1 MPASRIPRVTSFWK
15 PKGTSRRAIRLPA
28 NRSQFHG
35 FTVCR
40 RNSRPERH
48 ELVVE
53 LALGR
58 SSNDPPP
65 SEGQEIRYGLQ
76 WSRDMSVS
84 DIVRAGRLSSDV
96 NILKAE
102 FKAGH
107 RVRERIFLTEFIPSG
122 STGAELGVFTGL
134 FSASIARQKQISC
147 VTFVDPWWKAYGDY
161 YPDWGPY
168 TNFGRVSTRK
178 AYQLAKRRISSANLP
193 NRFVEV
199 ASSYDWL
206 TDQRD
211 ESLDWVYLDTT
222 HTYEGTKR
230 ELGLLDRK
238 LKKQA

>member
-1 MPASRIPRVTSFWK
+1 
-15 PKGTSRRAIRLPA
+15 
-28 NRSQFHG
+28 
-35 FTVCR
+35 
-40 RNSRPERH
+40 
-48 ELVVE
+48 
-53 LALGR
+53 
-58 SSNDPPP
+58 
-65 SEGQEIRYGLQ
+65 
-76 WSRDMSVS
+76 MSVS
-84 DIVRAGRLSSDV
+84 DIVRAGRRSSDV

-107 RVRERIFLTEFIPSG
+107 RVRERIFLTKFIPSG

-134 FSASIARQKQISC
+134 FSANIARQKQISC

-161 YPDWGPY
+161 YPDWGLY
-168 TNFGRVSTRK
+168 TDFGRVSTRK
-178 AYQLAKRRISSANLP
+178 AFQLAKRRISSANLP

-222 HTYEGTKR
+222 HTYAGTKR

-238 LKKQA
+238 LKETGLILGDDWQPDRNHRHHGVFLAVNEFARQFSFEFVLCGPYCQWILRRSLKDPARLPLLWEDKIYSLGRGN